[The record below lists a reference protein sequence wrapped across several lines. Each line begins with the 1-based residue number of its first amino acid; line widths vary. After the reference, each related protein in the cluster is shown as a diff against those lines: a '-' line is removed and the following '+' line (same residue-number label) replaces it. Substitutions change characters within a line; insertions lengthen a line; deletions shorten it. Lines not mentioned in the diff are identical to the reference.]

1 MQAQHE
7 ASARVFLSGAGG
19 RRRGHGWIRAGLLRL
34 EGELAEKIKW
44 RDAVQ
49 AEINRRQRD
58 IDRHKPK
65 SNIVIRRKQPT
76 MTP

>member
-1 MQAQHE
+1 MKPVLAYFYQVREVAN
-7 ASARVFLSGAGG
+7 ADITR
-19 RRRGHGWIRAGLLRL
+19 IRAGLLRL

-76 MTP
+76 MTT

>member
-1 MQAQHE
+1 MKPVLAYFYQVREVAN
-7 ASARVFLSGAGG
+7 ADIAR
-19 RRRGHGWIRAGLLRL
+19 IRAGLLRL

-65 SNIVIRRKQPT
+65 STIVIRRKQRT
-76 MTP
+76 MTT